1 MGMMPMKL
9 DKNNAGE
16 KRIGCV
22 EKFKKLP
29 IRKRIGVLIAMFLTA
44 ATFLALPAL
53 AWFSYQKKMGDM
65 QYVDS
70 PTKLYITAAHGEEIK
85 YLDLSD
91 ISVTKTSATS
101 KYYVF
106 AVSGSNAV
114 SYNLQLAFTTNN
126 QFEYYIYPAKEYT
139 GTPGEG
145 VEEPHPI
152 YVTHNDEGETG
163 TSYYYIIDKDVVANP
178 GGSAIENYRID
189 NGTQISRQSQTLTTT
204 TEYLNKQDPL
214 PANAVI
220 DANTTK
226 HNDTYSIY
234 SYVQDCA
241 EPIYWQAHNIKSNMD
256 PTTREL
262 LDYYILEVNW
272 SGAKAKAAEGEFLDN
287 GETDIIYIS
296 VASGA

>member
-1 MGMMPMKL
+1 MMPMKH
-9 DKNNAGE
+9 DNNDAKK
-16 KRIGCV
+16 KRVGCV

-29 IRKRIGVLIAMFLTA
+29 MKKRTGILIALFLIVVTILVIP
-44 ATFLALPAL
+44 TL

-106 AVSGSNAV
+106 AVSGSNAS
-114 SYNLQLAFTTNN
+114 SYNLQLAYTTNN
-126 QFEYYIYPAKEYT
+126 QFEYFIYPATEHT

-145 VEEPHPI
+145 AEEPHPI
-152 YVTHNDEGETG
+152 HVTHTDEGETG
-163 TSYYYIIDKDVVANP
+163 TSYYYTIDKDIVENP
-178 GGSAIENYRID
+178 SGSATEDYRIK
-189 NGTQISRQSQTLTTT
+189 NGTQITRQSQTLKIT

-220 DANTTK
+220 DANATK
-226 HNDTYSIY
+226 HNDTYAY
-234 SYVQDCA
+234 NYVQDCA
-241 EPIYWQAHNIKSNMD
+241 EPIYWQAHNIKSDMD

-262 LDYYILEVNW
+262 LDYYILEVSW
-272 SGAKAKAAEGEFLDN
+272 AGAKAKVAEGEFLDN

-296 VASGA
+296 VASEN

>member
-1 MGMMPMKL
+1 MKKIMKCKHISNITAE
-9 DKNNAGE
+9 DFAE
-16 KRIGCV
+16 YFA
-22 EKFKKLP
+22 KFKKLP
-29 IRKRIGVLIAMFLTA
+29 VMKKAGVVLALFLTV
-44 ATFLALPAL
+44 ATILSIPVF
-53 AWFSYQKKMGDM
+53 AWFAYQKRMGDM

-70 PTKLYITAAHGEEIK
+70 PTKLYIAAAHGEEIK

-106 AVSGSNAV
+106 AVCGSNAS

-126 QFEYYIYPAKEYT
+126 QFEYFIYPATEHS
-139 GTPGEG
+139 GTPGAS

-152 YVTHNDEGETG
+152 CITHTDDGTG
-163 TSYYYIIDKDVVANP
+163 SSFYYTIDKSVVVNP
-178 GGSAIENYRID
+178 GSGSQGYRIAD
-189 NGTQISRQSQTLTTT
+189 GRQISRQGVTLTI
-204 TEYLNKQDPL
+204 EALYLNKQNPL

-220 DANTTK
+220 DANETK
-226 HNDTYSIY
+226 HNDTYSNY

-241 EPIYWQAHNIKSNMD
+241 EPIYWQARNIKSDMD

-262 LDYYILEVNW
+262 MDYYILEVNW
-272 SGAKAKAAEGEFLDN
+272 AEAKSKAAEGEFIDN

-296 VASGA
+296 VDSGS